1 MDESTG
7 ALKSPGVLLAL
18 LLGALWLLSAV
29 LFLAV
34 FPEARAKGLS
44 LFAWSQIVLAAFAV
58 VLSCA
63 ATSILQRWER
73 K

>member
-1 MDESTG
+1 M
-7 ALKSPGVLLAL
+7 LKSPGVLLGL
-18 LLGALWLLSAV
+18 LLGTLWIFSGI

-44 LFAWSQIVLAAFAV
+44 LFAWSQIAVAAFAV
-58 VLSCA
+58 VLSLA